1 MYVAFGRSSG
11 REIWLW
17 VATPATLLIVMQK
30 SFSVFSLTQL
40 SQLFWILDIFINQ
53 ETVGLEKVILKY
65 QFLPKSLEVLT
76 ICRF

>member
-11 REIWLW
+11 SEIWLW